1 MIPIL
6 LVDDHPA
13 ICFALKITLEKKGDF
28 CVSSS
33 NGERLLQQIHQSTPD
48 LLLLDL
54 ELNGSDGLDMLPRIK
69 QHFPDLKILIFSN
82 QPAGVYARRTLEA
95 GADGFVNK
103 NIDLDELD
111 SICRLI
117 LANYHFFPADVM
129 DYVRKKMQTPQTQEN
144 LLSCLS
150 DRELTVLQYLR
161 RGKTNKQIADILL
174 LSHKTISTY
183 KARMLEKCNVEN
195 IDILLN
201 LLEDIGTC

>member
-13 ICFALKITLEKKGDF
+13 ICFALKITLENKGDF
-28 CVSSS
+28 CVTSS
-33 NGERLLQQIHQSTPD
+33 NGDRLLQQIHQSTPD

-69 QHFPDLKILIFSN
+69 QHFPNLKILIYTN
-82 QPAGVYARRTLEA
+82 QSAEVYAQRTLEA

-103 NIDLDELD
+103 NIDLEELD
-111 SICRLI
+111 PICRLI
-117 LANYHFFPADVM
+117 LANYHFFPAEVM
-129 DYVRKKMQTPQTQEN
+129 GFIRQKLQSPQPQDN
-144 LLSCLS
+144 LLSRLS

-183 KARMLEKCNVEN
+183 KVRMLEKCNVKSL
-195 IDILLN
+195 DILMN
-201 LLEDIGTC
+201 LLEDI